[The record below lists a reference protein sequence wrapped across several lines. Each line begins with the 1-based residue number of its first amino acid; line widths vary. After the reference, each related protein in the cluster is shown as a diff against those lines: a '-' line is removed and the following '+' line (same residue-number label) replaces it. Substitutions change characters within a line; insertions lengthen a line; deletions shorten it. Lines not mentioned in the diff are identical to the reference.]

1 MLGGVRDVRSLHG
14 LLGRGVDGEIM
25 VVDKIVRVHEQ
36 GMFELRGAVQFTVK
50 KLGCSQASIYRYI
63 KKAKTAST

>member
-1 MLGGVRDVRSLHG
+1 MEELFDTVTKPISVPLDRLTQAERAD
-14 LLGRGVDGEIM
+14 
-25 VVDKIVRVHEQ
+25 IVAKLYEQ

-63 KKAKTAST
+63 KKAKTEEG